1 MSWTLSDAR
10 VFLVDNNRG
19 DASAK
24 AYRQYDKIA
33 NAARHEMA
41 RLGKWSFDKRFSTL
55 VFAAQNTTGTIA
67 VTQNSGA
74 VVGVATTFAA
84 GDVGKMLRVG
94 GDETTYRVLT
104 YISPTQITIETYLGS
119 GGSGLSFAVTNERVT
134 LPARFR
140 SFMRPILQDGS
151 WMLRPAPDLRDVK
164 RLRRYERALGIPQIY
179 AVEQQEIGGGSTVPQ
194 PFMWVYPA
202 PDIQYILEIGYY
214 VWPQKAALTTDDFGL
229 PDVAAAESA
238 HQELMLA
245 YLEREKG
252 NVDTAGMR
260 MQTARDFV
268 DDALAGFKELDEGSI
283 REEYVDD
290 DEQMYMQRSRLGP
303 GEPLF
308 P

>member
-55 VFAAQNTTGTIA
+55 VFAAQKTTGTIQL
-67 VTQNSGA
+67 TNGSGA
-74 VVGVATTFAA
+74 VIGTSTTFAA
-84 GDVGKMLRVG
+84 GDVGKMLRANG
-94 GDETTYRVLT
+94 EETTYRILT
-104 YISPTQITIETYLGS
+104 FTDPTHITIETYNGS
-119 GGSGLSFAVTNERVT
+119 SGSGLSFAVTNERVT

-140 SFMRPILQDGS
+140 SFMRPTIQDGS
-151 WMLRPAPDLRDVK
+151 WFLKVAPDLRDIK
-164 RLRRYERALGIPQIY
+164 RLSRYERALGIPQIY
-179 AVEQQEIGGGSTVPQ
+179 SIEEQEIGGGSTVPQ

-202 PDIQYILEIGYY
+202 PDVQYILDIGYY
-214 VWPQKAALTTDDFGL
+214 VWPQKAVATTDDFGL

-252 NVDTAGMR
+252 NVDTASMR

-268 DDALAGFKELDEGSI
+268 EDALAGFKELDEGSI

-290 DEQMYMQRSRLGP
+290 DEQMYTQRSRLGP